1 MILKVGTAGAVPPV
15 GMSGAVMEVDILGAT
30 VAGNTDVLILLVG
43 SDEANLFVAT
53 AGAPF

>member
-53 AGAPF
+53 AVAPF